1 MSPAVPGSSPLIP
14 ARPFHPCLA
23 SRVSLEFGLRLC
35 SAVSLLLLGR
45 AVPTL
50 KAWPSSTAGAGSFSI
65 TPGLTQHPRHCPTE
79 HPRLPPEGL
88 ATKQGS
94 TSTSVEIPPWQHL
107 SCSSVL
113 QWALTTRRPQLSVY
127 VSPTFLG
134 LSLWFFSPH
143 SVASPAVRGLSAL
156 TPAPP
161 GDPDKAQQQLGVR
174 NRNFIKIYGLS
185 NPSGAQWAGLGS
197 APLLLQRVR
206 DAGQAV
212 TAQNGIRDG
221 QTDTAGL
228 EGGEGGLGP
237 FGT

>member
-113 QWALTTRRPQLSVY
+113 QWALTTRTP
-127 VSPTFLG
+127 PA
-134 LSLWFFSPH
+134 LSLCVSYLLRSKPLVFLPSLCSQPCCQRSLCPDSCSPRRPRQ
-143 SVASPAVRGLSAL
+143 S
-156 TPAPP
+156 
-161 GDPDKAQQQLGVR
+161 
-174 NRNFIKIYGLS
+174 
-185 NPSGAQWAGLGS
+185 
-197 APLLLQRVR
+197 
-206 DAGQAV
+206 
-212 TAQNGIRDG
+212 TAAARSQ
-221 QTDTAGL
+221 
-228 EGGEGGLGP
+228 E
-237 FGT
+237 